1 MKKISVQILFLM
13 MGLLCSVYSLAQQK
27 SIRGTVMDELGEK
40 IPGVNVLIKGTT
52 SGTITDINGE
62 YTLTI
67 NNASQDVLLFS
78 FIGFDDQEIT
88 VGNQDVI
95 NVILKTEFTQLDEV
109 VAIGYGGMKKKD
121 LTGAIASV
129 DVVDM
134 EKMPV
139 ANVAQAMAGRVAG
152 VQITTSEGEPG
163 AGIAIRIRGGGSITQ
178 SNEPLYV
185 IDGFP
190 SEDGLSALDPS
201 DIESIDILKDA
212 SSTAIYGARG
222 ANGVVVVTTKGGTV
236 KKTTVNFDA
245 YYGIKQLSNRLDVM
259 NPYDFVKMDYERETL
274 GDPYSGIDEAGVPI
288 PTEAYRSHANNYGFW
303 EQHEELYANR
313 PGVDWQDE
321 TLGGN
326 AYIQNYKVSVI
337 GGTKSARYNLAYS
350 HFDDEGLMVASG
362 FKRDNAKLKLDLTP
376 NEKLQ
381 ISTNINYTN
390 QEKFGNGT
398 SSGNDRF
405 NRLSHIIQYR
415 PTIGIKGED
424 EDLINMDEDPILED
438 ENGNVMQNPIASA
451 HAEHR
456 SYQRKILSMNA
467 SMQYEFLPN
476 FFAKV
481 SGGLRDENR
490 RTEIFDGERS
500 ITAKRNSIQG
510 SLRNDEIVSFNNTN
524 LLMYKNKFKKHRIDL
539 TVGNENNYREGR
551 WFRAGASGFPNDD
564 IGLADLSLGATPDVP
579 ASYEY
584 DNTLISFFGRA
595 FYSYKQRYLMTVTY
609 RADGSSKFG
618 DDNKWGYFPAASFA
632 WRVNEEP
639 FIKDLNVFSNL
650 KLRLGYGEAGNNRIG
665 DYNSLSTL
673 SGITYPLNG
682 TAVIGV
688 KPDRL
693 ANPNLKW
700 ETTTTLNLGLEMGF
714 FNQRIQFTG
723 EFYQNKVSDLLLN
736 ATIPYSSGYANRVM
750 NIGATE
756 NRGMEFIL
764 STVNVETSDFT
775 WTTDFNIS
783 FNKNKVTS
791 LVGEQEFFLFDSGWN
806 SNITGDYIV
815 RVGDPV
821 GQMYGWETEGI
832 YRVGDFDY
840 DAGNGTYTLK
850 EGIADDPNNPA
861 QPGSWKYMDI
871 AGAFDENGNPIPDGV
886 IDTNDRQVIGN
897 ANPLH
902 FGGLTNTFSYKNI
915 DLSVFLNWS
924 WGNDVYNASKLFNSA
939 GDRTNRN
946 ALAVVNNRWSNID
959 EDGFAISDPEQLE
972 AMNDGASVARIDEL
986 NLNGMRAHSWGIED
1000 ASFLR
1005 ISNISLGYNLPK
1017 KWLNKIKVNK
1027 CRVYFTANNLYTFT
1041 NYTGFDPEVSTKNRS
1056 GITPGVDFGAYPR
1069 NKSYVFGMNLSF

>member
-1 MKKISVQILFLM
+1 MI
-13 MGLLCSVYSLAQQK
+13 GLLWSANTIAQQK
-27 SIRGTVMDELGEK
+27 SVRGTVMDELGDK
-40 IPGVNVLIKGTT
+40 IPGVNVIIKGTST
-52 SGTITDINGE
+52 GTITDINGE
-62 YTLTI
+62 YTITI
-67 NNASQDVLLFS
+67 NNASQDVLLYS
-78 FIGFDDQEIT
+78 FIGFDDQEVV
-88 VGNQDVI
+88 VGNQELI

-129 DVVDM
+129 NVVDM

-236 KKTTVNFDA
+236 RKTTVNFDA
-245 YYGIKQLSNRLDVM
+245 YYGIKQLSKRLDVM

-274 GDPYSGIDEAGVPI
+274 GQPFTGDLDEEGNPEL
-288 PTEAYRSHANNYGFW
+288 TEAYKTHANNYGLW
-303 EQHEELYANR
+303 EQHDDLYTNR

-321 TLGGN
+321 TLGDN
-326 AYIQNYKVSVI
+326 AYIQNYKVSVN
-337 GGTKSARYNLAYS
+337 GGTKSVRYNLAYS
-350 HFDDEGLMVASG
+350 HFDDEGIMVASG

-376 NEKLQ
+376 NDRLE
-381 ISTNINYTN
+381 ISTNINYTK
-390 QEKFGNGT
+390 QEKYGNGT
-398 SSGNDRF
+398 SSGNDKF

-424 EDLINMDEDPILED
+424 EDLINMDEDPILEND
-438 ENGNVMQNPIASA
+438 DGNVMQNPIASA
-451 HAEHR
+451 YAEHR
-456 SYQRKILSMNA
+456 SYQRKVLAMNA
-467 SMQYEFLPN
+467 SMQYEILPN
-476 FFAKV
+476 LFAKI

-490 RTEIFDGERS
+490 RTEIFDGSRS
-500 ITAKRNSIQG
+500 ITARRNSIQG
-510 SLRNDEIVSFNNTN
+510 SLRNDEIMSFNNIN
-524 LLMYKNKFKKHRIDL
+524 LLMYKTKINKHKIDL
-539 TVGNENNYREGR
+539 TAGNENNYREGR

-564 IGLADLSLGATPDVP
+564 IGLADLSLGATPDIP

-584 DNTLISFFGRA
+584 DATLISFFGRA

-618 DDNKWGYFPAASFA
+618 ADNKWGYFPAASVA
-632 WRVNEEP
+632 WRANEEA

-650 KLRLGYGEAGNNRIG
+650 KLRLGYGKAGNNRIG

-673 SGITYPLNG
+673 SGVTYPLNG

-688 KPDRL
+688 QPDRL

-700 ETTTTLNLGLEMGF
+700 ETTTTLNFGLEMGF
-714 FNQRIQFTG
+714 FNQRIQLTS

-764 STVNVETSDFT
+764 STVNVQTQNFT
-775 WTTDFNIS
+775 WTSDFNIS

-791 LVGEQEFFLFDSGWN
+791 LVGDQEFFLYDSGWN

-815 RVGDPV
+815 KVGDPV
-821 GQMYGWETEGI
+821 GQMFGWETEGI
-832 YRVGDFDY
+832 YGVNDFEY
-840 DAGNGTYTLK
+840 DANNGTYTLK

-861 QPGSWKYMDI
+861 QPGSWKYKDI

-886 IDTNDRQVIGN
+886 IDTNDRKVIGN
-897 ANPLH
+897 ANPVH
-902 FGGLTNTFSYKNI
+902 YGGLTNTFSYKNI

-924 WGNDVYNASKLFNSA
+924 WGNDVYNASKLFYSG
-939 GDRTNRN
+939 GDRSNKN
-946 ALAVVNNRWSNID
+946 ALAVVNNRWTDID
-959 EDGFAISDPEQLE
+959 ENGLAVTDPTLLAE
-972 AMNDGASVARIDEL
+972 MNEGADVARIDEL
-986 NLNGMRAHSWGIED
+986 NLNGMRPHSWAIED

-1017 KWLNKIKVNK
+1017 RWLQKVKVNR
-1027 CRVYFTANNLYTFT
+1027 CRVYFTSNNLYTFT
-1041 NYTGFDPEVSTKNRS
+1041 NYTGFDPEVSTKNGS